1 MNKLRVCAWLGL
13 FSTLVVIPSVTQA
26 ADQRLAQAEQ
36 CSLVSGRL
44 ERLDCF
50 DRVFRT
56 PLPEKELTGQVYPE
70 SWQRAMDAAH
80 QDGNKLRTLVTQG
93 TGKGSS
99 AWLAFTAMNTHTQ
112 FQGNAKPILLMSC
125 MNNLSRVE
133 LVLPDPVQ
141 DGRIRIAVAG
151 GQQQYWRSDDLGV
164 LMSSARGLPAID
176 MMKAMTAG
184 NRLVLRSNSNFADG
198 LEFDTRGV
206 ADELSA
212 LRQRCGW

>member
-1 MNKLRVCAWLGL
+1 MNKLRVCTWLGL
-13 FSTLVVIPSVTQA
+13 LSTLAAVPSVTQA

-36 CSLVSGRL
+36 CRLVSGRL

-50 DRVFRT
+50 DRVFKT
-56 PLPEKELTGQVYPE
+56 PLPEKQLTGQAYPE
-70 SWQRAMDAAH
+70 AWQRAMDAAH
-80 QDGNKLRTLVTQG
+80 QDGDKSRTLVTQG
-93 TGKGSS
+93 DGKGSS
-99 AWLAFTAMNTHTQ
+99 AWLALTAMNTHTQ
-112 FQGNAKPILLMSC
+112 FQGNTKPILLMSC

-133 LVLPDPVQ
+133 LALPDPVQ

-184 NRLVLRSNSNFADG
+184 NRLVLRSNATFADG
-198 LEFDTRGV
+198 LEFDTRNV
-206 ADELSA
+206 ASELSA